1 MYFDQKECGKR
12 IKYLIKAYRMTQTQF
27 ADKVNTSP
35 SYLRKIL
42 SGCTRCS
49 LDLLIEM
56 ACYFNVSLDYLLLD
70 KGKDEADMQKE
81 LLEVIENL
89 FRIAQKM

>member
-1 MYFDQKECGKR
+1 
-12 IKYLIKAYRMTQTQF
+12 
-27 ADKVNTSP
+27 
-35 SYLRKIL
+35 
-42 SGCTRCS
+42 
-49 LDLLIEM
+49 M

>member
-1 MYFDQKECGKR
+1 
-12 IKYLIKAYRMTQTQF
+12 
-27 ADKVNTSP
+27 
-35 SYLRKIL
+35 
-42 SGCTRCS
+42 
-49 LDLLIEM
+49 M

-89 FRIAQKM
+89 FRIAQKMWDLLHIQEQVADDTAL